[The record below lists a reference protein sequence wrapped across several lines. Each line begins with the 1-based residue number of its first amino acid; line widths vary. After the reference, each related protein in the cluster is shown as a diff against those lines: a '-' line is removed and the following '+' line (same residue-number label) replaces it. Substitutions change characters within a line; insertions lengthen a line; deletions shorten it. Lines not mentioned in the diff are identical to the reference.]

1 MFYTSCGYSEIVQ
14 YQNCMEILVVKKKY
28 EKAVIKYH
36 WLQWGILLQKDG
48 VALLDF

>member
-1 MFYTSCGYSEIVQ
+1 MMLLNPAPTMFCASCGYSEIVQ

-36 WLQWGILLQKDG
+36 
-48 VALLDF
+48 